1 MFFDVVAKQ
10 IVLLDT
16 YQIITNL
23 GKMVCLHCTIAVAH
37 AHWTFLSYNL
47 ISKVVLFYSFLVI
60 TVVWLNRKIKGYRM
74 TVFNNK
80 LEEINCVGELRI

>member
-37 AHWTFLSYNL
+37 AHWTFLSYKSRL
-47 ISKVVLFYSFLVI
+47 PFYSFLVI